1 MANGCGVLCGVGD
14 VFGGVA
20 GSAETADAAAAH
32 AILPAATP
40 IGQRLRGRHRL
51 GAGGPPIIG
60 ESIFGNLIR
69 DGDAAPQ
76 VPDPSWTG
84 PSADEPHAI
93 LPSIPVAPAG
103 MARVDQPVPATMPWM
118 TQGIFG
124 GAVRRGDY
132 GYTRLGGG
140 VSGFGATSKS
150 RKSPGGKTCGFLG
163 RPENFDP
170 TWPCT
175 DETADSTYK
184 APLGYNS
191 WSKAG
196 SPGGTYAKA
205 VMTGAWPPPAGITVT
220 QPEPEK
226 FPDHFEPTG
235 PPPVTAG
242 SSTMLWVGVG
252 VVALG
257 AVAGAV
263 YFMRKRGE

>member
-76 VPDPSWTG
+76 VPDPSWTS

-103 MARVDQPVPATMPWM
+103 MARVDQPVPATMPWS

-140 VSGFGATSKS
+140 VSGFGSAGSVAGAARHRALVADKAATAAK
-150 RKSPGGKTCGFLG
+150 G
-163 RPENFDP
+163 
-170 TWPCT
+170 
-175 DETADSTYK
+175 TADEAAATQASLEASLK
-184 APLGYNS
+184 AAQLTTLAYQEQAMRAAQSAPMQS
-191 WSKAG
+191 APESAG
-196 SPGGTYAKA
+196 SATI
-205 VMTGAWPPPAGITVT
+205 MWIGAGLLA
-220 QPEPEK
+220 
-226 FPDHFEPTG
+226 
-235 PPPVTAG
+235 A
-242 SSTMLWVGVG
+242 
-252 VVALG
+252 G
-257 AVAGAV
+257 AVAGAI
-263 YFMRKRGE
+263 YLKRKRSGK